1 MSAIICYV
9 KWLKTYL
16 IKSLVFFRV
25 HPISILYIKKY
36 ANETASIVVAFEAIV
51 LSMWDI
57 KRAASSPKQCRTKV
71 YNNYRE

>member
-36 ANETASIVVAFEAIV
+36 ANETASIVVVFEAIV
-51 LSMWDI
+51 L
-57 KRAASSPKQCRTKV
+57 
-71 YNNYRE
+71 